1 MNELQQ
7 ILNERREKLVEDIIA
22 LFGQKINALE
32 CINYCYIFIEEN
44 ILRTEKDAE
53 TVPKGFLKNMKNS
66 GKRSFIEWSSDEM
79 KQFNKISMQS
89 RVYDASLLIDE
100 EFGKLNE
107 PNYLMD
113 EFGERMKDNDI
124 FFIQNEENLKLLTF
138 IYHQFFIT
146 IISTLDDYFSQ
157 LLLLILQAYP
167 EKLGNTILKIDFD
180 DKGFKLETRFC
191 NINSVLGLGKDE
203 IIIKSI
209 DEQITAHVRNLM
221 GQKPFHYLTE
231 LVKYLGDTKLI
242 RLERLTYSEMCLRRN
257 AGVHCGWFGNQEYNL
272 KIQELMKGDTGNE
285 LNFSFN
291 ETDFLGFDTEYFDQ
305 SYDTSKKIITELT
318 TYCETKFTQQDS
330 N

>member
-1 MNELQQ
+1 MSELQQ

-22 LFGQKINALE
+22 LSEQKNNALE

-44 ILRTEKDAE
+44 IVRTEKDAK

-79 KQFNKISMQS
+79 KQFDKISMQS
-89 RVYDASLLIDE
+89 RAYEASILIDE
-100 EFGKLNE
+100 EFGKLNK

-113 EFGERMKDNDI
+113 EFGERIKDYDQVL
-124 FFIQNEENLKLLTF
+124 IQNEANLKLLTF

-146 IISTLDDYFSQ
+146 MISTLDDYFSQ
-157 LLLLILQAYP
+157 LLLLILQAYQ
-167 EKLGNTILKIDFD
+167 EKLGNKKIFQVNFNDVNNL
-180 DKGFKLETRFC
+180 LEAGR
-191 NINSVLGLGKDE
+191 DE
-203 IIIKSI
+203 FIIKSI
-209 DEQITAHVRNLM
+209 DEQIVFHVRNMM
-221 GQKPFHYLTE
+221 GQKPYTYLTD
-231 LVKYLGDTKLI
+231 LVDYLGDSKLI

-257 AGVHCGWFGNQEYNL
+257 VGVHCGWFGNQDYNI
-272 KIQELMKGDTGNE
+272 KIKELMKGDTGNE

-291 ETDFLGFDTEYFDQ
+291 ETNFLGFDTEYFDQ

>member
-1 MNELQQ
+1 MNKLQQ

-22 LFGQKINALE
+22 LYGQKIDALE

-53 TVPKGFLKNMKNS
+53 TVTKGFLKNMKNS
-66 GKRSFIEWSSDEM
+66 GKSSFIEWSSDEM
-79 KQFNKISMQS
+79 KQLNKITMQS
-89 RVYDASLLIDE
+89 RAYEASLLIDE
-100 EFGKLNE
+100 EFGKLNK

-113 EFGERMKDNDI
+113 EFGERKKDYDP

-146 IISTLDDYFSQ
+146 MISTLDDYFSQ
-157 LLLLILQAYP
+157 LLLLILRAYP
-167 EKLGNTILKIDFD
+167 EKLGNKKIEFNFNDVNNLLTT
-180 DKGFKLETRFC
+180 GR
-191 NINSVLGLGKDE
+191 DE
-203 IIIKSI
+203 FIIKSMEEEI
-209 DEQITAHVRNLM
+209 VSHVRNLM
-221 GQKPFHYLTE
+221 AKKPYDYLTK
-231 LVKYLGDTKLI
+231 LVEYLGDSKLI

-257 AGVHCGWFGNQEYNL
+257 AGVHCGWFGNKEYNL
-272 KIQELMKGDTGNE
+272 RIQELMKGDTGTE

-291 ETDFLGFDTEYFDQ
+291 ETNFLGFDTEYFDQ

-318 TYCETKFTQQDS
+318 TYCETKFIQQNS

>member
-1 MNELQQ
+1 MNKLQQ

-22 LFGQKINALE
+22 LYGQKIDALE

-53 TVPKGFLKNMKNS
+53 KVPKYIIENL
-66 GKRSFIEWSSDEM
+66 GKRMIRTYSSDELEE
-79 KQFNKISMQS
+79 FNKIMMQS
-89 RVYDASLLIDE
+89 RAYDASILINE

-113 EFGERMKDNDI
+113 EFGERRKDYDQV
-124 FFIQNEENLKLLTF
+124 FIQNEANLKLLTF

-146 IISTLDDYFSQ
+146 MISTLDDYFSQ

-167 EKLGNTILKIDFD
+167 EKLGNTILKIDFE
-180 DKGFKLETRFC
+180 DKGFKLETTFGK
-191 NINSVLGLGKDE
+191 INSLLELDTE

-209 DEQITAHVRNLM
+209 DEKIIAHVRNLM
-221 GQKPFHYLTE
+221 GKKPYDYLTK

-242 RLERLTYSEMCLRRN
+242 RLEKLIYSEMCLRRN
-257 AGVHCGWFGNQEYNL
+257 AGVHCGWFGNKEYNL
-272 KIQELMKGDTGNE
+272 KIEELKKGDTDDK
-285 LNFSFN
+285 LKFSQN
-291 ETDFLGFDTEYFDQ
+291 ETNFLGFDTEYFDQ

>member
-22 LFGQKINALE
+22 LFWQKINALE

-124 FFIQNEENLKLLTF
+124 FFIQNEENLKLL
-138 IYHQFFIT
+138 QF
-146 IISTLDDYFSQ
+146 
-157 LLLLILQAYP
+157 LLLDVDIVS
-167 EKLGNTILKIDFD
+167 GS
-180 DKGFKLETRFC
+180 R
-191 NINSVLGLGKDE
+191 
-203 IIIKSI
+203 
-209 DEQITAHVRNLM
+209 
-221 GQKPFHYLTE
+221 
-231 LVKYLGDTKLI
+231 
-242 RLERLTYSEMCLRRN
+242 
-257 AGVHCGWFGNQEYNL
+257 
-272 KIQELMKGDTGNE
+272 
-285 LNFSFN
+285 
-291 ETDFLGFDTEYFDQ
+291 
-305 SYDTSKKIITELT
+305 
-318 TYCETKFTQQDS
+318 
-330 N
+330 

>member
-1 MNELQQ
+1 MNKLQQ
-7 ILNERREKLVEDIIA
+7 ILNERRENLVEDIIA
-22 LFGQKINALE
+22 LYGQKIDALE

-44 ILRTEKDAE
+44 ILRTEKNAE
-53 TVPKGFLKNMKNS
+53 TVPKGFLKNIT

-79 KQFNKISMQS
+79 EQFNKIDMQS
-89 RVYDASLLIDE
+89 KAYQATLLIDE
-100 EFGKLNE
+100 EFGNLNK
-107 PNYLMD
+107 PTYLMD
-113 EFGERMKDNDI
+113 EFGERRKDYDQV
-124 FFIQNEENLKLLTF
+124 FIQNEANIKLLTF

-180 DKGFKLETRFC
+180 DKGFKLETTFGK
-191 NINSVLGLGKDE
+191 INSLLELDTE

-209 DEQITAHVRNLM
+209 DEKIITHVRNLM
-221 GQKPFHYLTE
+221 GQKPSDYLTQ
-231 LVKYLGDTKLI
+231 LVNYLGDSKLI

-272 KIQELMKGDTGNE
+272 KIKELMRGDTGNE

-291 ETDFLGFDTEYFDQ
+291 ETNFLGFDTEYFDK

-330 N
+330 H